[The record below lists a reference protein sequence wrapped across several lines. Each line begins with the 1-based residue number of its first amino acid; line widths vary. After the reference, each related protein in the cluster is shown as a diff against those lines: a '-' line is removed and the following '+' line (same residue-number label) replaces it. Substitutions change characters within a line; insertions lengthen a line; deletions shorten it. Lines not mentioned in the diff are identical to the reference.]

1 MMTAR
6 TRALPH
12 AAAVTAVFAALAG
25 CDVKTSDRDL
35 VMLDPPGAVGKLHEG
50 GTLFERARRGCWV
63 DPRSAAEYERGH
75 VSGAINVPLVRMPE
89 EAGARLA
96 GHDLFIVY
104 GNAFQDPI
112 AKAGAKR
119 LIELGFKDVYVMEG
133 GLRAW
138 EKDGYK
144 IVTGTL
150 PEGGNP
156 APEAT
161 KAPGEGAEVPEQ
173 QVP

>member
-1 MMTAR
+1 MNARIRTLPRLAAMT
-6 TRALPH
+6 
-12 AAAVTAVFAALAG
+12 AALAG
-25 CDVKTSDRDL
+25 LAGCDIKTSDRDL
-35 VMLDPPGAVGKLHEG
+35 VMLDPPAAVGKLNEG

-63 DPRSAAEYERGH
+63 DPRTAAEYEQGH
-75 VSGAINVPLVRMPE
+75 VTGAINLPLVRMPE

-144 IVTGTL
+144 VVTGSL

-156 APEAT
+156 APEAP
-161 KAPGEGAEVPEQ
+161 KAPSEGAEVPEQ
-173 QVP
+173 RVP